1 MQLDAV
7 KIFVDVMKLG
17 SFAAAARQRDLDPS
31 SVSRAVAG
39 LEGELGFRLFQRT
52 KRKLAPTEA
61 GNLYFAQVR
70 SLVEELERAGQEA
83 LDLTARPS
91 GLLRVTACT
100 SFGQR
105 VLAPLLPKLFAT
117 YPALALDLVLV
128 DHQVD
133 LVSDQIDLAIRFG
146 SAPGGDMTVTK
157 LAQRSFKV
165 CASPDY
171 VQRHGPLNHPLE
183 LQQRDCVLFPLP
195 GYRTQWLFRRGNEPS
210 FPAPV
215 KGRLLVSHGL
225 TMTACAVASLGPALL
240 PDWLCNEEL
249 ETGTLVDLF
258 PDYECAATEF
268 ETAAWL
274 VHPSRSYVPTKV
286 RAFIEFLETEVRS
299 PQ

>member
-1 MQLDAV
+1 
-7 KIFVDVMKLG
+7 
-17 SFAAAARQRDLDPS
+17 
-31 SVSRAVAG
+31 
-39 LEGELGFRLFQRT
+39 
-52 KRKLAPTEA
+52 
-61 GNLYFAQVR
+61 
-70 SLVEELERAGQEA
+70 
-83 LDLTARPS
+83 
-91 GLLRVTACT
+91 
-100 SFGQR
+100 
-105 VLAPLLPKLFAT
+105 
-117 YPALALDLVLV
+117 LVLV
-128 DHQVD
+128 DHQID

-146 SAPGGDMTVTK
+146 SAPGGEMTVTK
-157 LAQRSFKV
+157 LAPRSFKV

-171 VQRHGPLNHPLE
+171 VERHGRLKHPLE